1 MCGIFI
7 VFSKKGNELP
17 KNKCLAASNELY
29 NRGPDFFKYS
39 FFRKNTLYISNTILS
54 VTGKPNKDKSVITS
68 RNKNYYMSFNGEIYN
83 YAYLREAYIP
93 NVKLSDDFSDSEILI
108 NLYENLDNEKVPK
121 LLNGMFAYVIFNK
134 LKDSLVI
141 VNDVQGE
148 KNLYYFEDSD
158 IFVISST
165 IQAILNFKKEFKL
178 NIDPIKNYFKTRHFM
193 TYDYTCFKNIR
204 IFKNGSTVNYSLP
217 SKNYKSIIYDNPHDW
232 ISENSYRQYEKMKE
246 EDLIGFF
253 DYELNKQAKIMVP
266 KTNYGCIISGG
277 IDSTLQ
283 AAIMTQYKDSDQNL
297 VINHGKKDQI
307 MKHISKFNFYFKK
320 NISKIKFNKEKY
332 IKLANKCY
340 NIISSPLQTHDLPA
354 RLEIS
359 NFFKRK
365 KCKVFF
371 SADGCDELFGGQ
383 QIYYNIFK
391 KRFNYKLNIS
401 PYSSLLNLKNVFKY
415 KKSNQYKNYLEE
427 SWSKSLSKYNFI
439 KSQKEKNIQSS
450 FFLDYFIQSINVA
463 NRSNDLICCS
473 NSVEPRNIFI
483 SKNILKII
491 LNLPLKYKL
500 NYNEKNPYLKQKFLL
515 KKIFC
520 KYFDKKLIFAKQGF
534 SGFPN
539 ALKNKND
546 NYSLTKKVL
555 KIDKNLLLRN
565 IQSYY
570 DSKNLKRDI
579 EWKLINCEKF
589 FDNFL
594 NKSMRY
600 NKYEK

>member
-17 KNKCLAASNELY
+17 KNKCLNASYELY

-39 FFRKNTLYISNTILS
+39 FLRKNTLYVSNTILS
-54 VTGKPNKDKSVITS
+54 VTGKPDKKKSVVS
-68 RNKNYYMSFNGEIYN
+68 SNNKNFYMSFNGEIYN
-83 YAYLREAYIP
+83 YKQLRTSYIS
-93 NVKLSDDFSDSEILI
+93 NVKLSSDFSDSEVLI
-108 NLYENLDNEKVPK
+108 NLYENFDNKKIPK

-134 LKDSLVI
+134 IQDNLII

-148 KNLYYFEDSD
+148 KNLYYFEDNEV
-158 IFVISST
+158 FVISST

-178 NIDPIKNYFKTRHFM
+178 NIHPIKNYFKTRHFM
-193 TYDYTCFKNIR
+193 PDEYTCFKDIR
-204 IFKNGSTVNYSLP
+204 IFKNGSLINYSL
-217 SKNYKSIIYDNPHDW
+217 SNKKHKNLIYDNPYEW
-232 ISENSYRQYEKMKE
+232 ISENSFQQFQRMKE
-246 EDLIGFF
+246 EDLVSFF

-266 KTNYGCIISGG
+266 NIKYGCIISGG
-277 IDSTLQ
+277 IDSSLQ
-283 AAIMTQYKDSDQNL
+283 AAIMNQYKDSDQNL

-307 MKHISKFNFYFKK
+307 MKHINKFDFYFKK
-320 NISKIKFNKEKY
+320 NIFKIKFNKEKY
-332 IKLANKCY
+332 IKLASKCY

-359 NFFKRK
+359 NFFRKK

-391 KRFNYKLNIS
+391 KKFNYKLNIS
-401 PYSSLLNLKNVFKY
+401 PYSSLLNLKNIFKY
-415 KKSNQYKNYLEE
+415 EKSHQYKNYLEN
-427 SWSKSLSKYNFI
+427 SWSKSLSKYDFI

-450 FFLDYFIQSINVA
+450 LFLDYFIQSINVA
-463 NRSNDLICCS
+463 NRSNDLISCS

-500 NYNEKNPYLKQKFLL
+500 NYNEKKPYLRQKFLL

-520 KYFDKKLIFAKQGF
+520 KYFDKKLIFAKEGF

-539 ALKNKND
+539 ALRNKND
-546 NYSLTKKVL
+546 TYSLTKKVL

-565 IQSYY
+565 IKLYY
-570 DSKNLKRDI
+570 DNKNLNRDI

-589 FDNFL
+589 FNNFL
-594 NKSMRY
+594 NKEI
-600 NKYEK
+600 KY